1 MFLWMFVV
9 RDDFRHL
16 DFASRA
22 SVRVD
27 IPRFIRAYFRVTFQ
41 SCEVR
46 RGCWIEE
53 EKWTLLRQMLTAMA
67 IRH

>member
-9 RDDFRHL
+9 RRCDFRHL

-27 IPRFIRAYFRVTFQ
+27 IPRFIRAYFELLFQ

-53 EKWTLLRQMLTAMA
+53 ENGRFFA
-67 IRH
+67 RC